1 MTVCRSEV
9 ARFGFSMSVKSL
21 TLSLHLGL
29 ANGNGEVFG
38 LGLLR
43 HLKGNTV
50 QQLVLQEHHCNTNA
64 EFSGNSDA
72 SCTLNGSKHNQKFF
86 KVANVNHLTHTRVVV
101 SDG

>member
-9 ARFGFSMSVKSL
+9 ARFGFSRSVKSL

-50 QQLVLQEHHCNTNA
+50 QQLVLQEHHCNTNMD
-64 EFSGNSDA
+64 FSGNSNA
-72 SCTLNGSKHNQKFF
+72 SCTLNGPKHNR
-86 KVANVNHLTHTRVVV
+86 KVVKVENVNHLTHTRVVI